1 MSAGLRNVLIVLLL
15 AFAVYAVP
23 GGGDTA
29 SFIGALLS
37 TAILGALI
45 FIVVRLYREH
55 RLELFTLTDRWRGI
69 LYGAIGAAVFAMA
82 ARDRLWDTGGGTLL
96 WLVVVAGA
104 SYALVLVWR
113 QYRSLA

>member
-1 MSAGLRNVLIVLLL
+1 VSAGPRNVLIVLAL
-15 AFAVYAVP
+15 ALAVYAVP

-55 RLELFTLTDRWRGI
+55 RLELWTLSDRWRGI

-82 ARDRLWDTGGGTLL
+82 ARDRLWDTGAGTLL
-96 WLVVVAGA
+96 WLAVIGTA

>member
-1 MSAGLRNVLIVLLL
+1 MSVGLRNTLIVLGL

-37 TAILGALI
+37 TAILGALVFI
-45 FIVVRLYREH
+45 FVRLYREH
-55 RLELFTLTDRWRGI
+55 RLEIFSLDDRWRGTF
-69 LYGAIGAAVFAMA
+69 YGAVGAAVFAMA
-82 ARDRLWDTGGGTLL
+82 ARERLWDTGAGTLL
-96 WLVVVAGA
+96 WFAIIGAA

>member
-1 MSAGLRNVLIVLLL
+1 MSVGLRNALIVLAL

-45 FIVVRLYREH
+45 FIFVRLYREH
-55 RLELFTLTDRWRGI
+55 RLELFSLSDGWRGA
-69 LYGAIGAAVFAMA
+69 LYGAVGAAVFAMA
-82 ARDRLWDTGGGTLL
+82 ARDRLWDTGAGTFL
-96 WLVVVAGA
+96 WLAIIGAA

>member
-1 MSAGLRNVLIVLLL
+1 MSSGLRNVLIVLAL

-29 SFIGALLS
+29 AFIGALLS

-45 FIVVRLYREH
+45 FIFVRLYREH
-55 RLELFTLTDRWRGI
+55 RLELLTLGDRWRGI

-82 ARDRLWDTGGGTLL
+82 ARDRLWDTGAGTLL
-96 WLVVVAGA
+96 WVAVIGAA
-104 SYALVLVWR
+104 SYGLVLVWR